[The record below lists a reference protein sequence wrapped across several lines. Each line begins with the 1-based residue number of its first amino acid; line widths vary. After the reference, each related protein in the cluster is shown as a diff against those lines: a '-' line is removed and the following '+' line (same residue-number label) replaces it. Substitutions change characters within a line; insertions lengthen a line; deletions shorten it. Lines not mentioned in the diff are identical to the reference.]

1 MMRFAAVVA
10 KTERAI
16 GARVER
22 YRLRRS
28 CGARLPSME
37 PTVHQVARRFRPL
50 RPLLGVSPLVVWFTA
65 TCLAYYY
72 KPLMCGGVV
81 DSLGAGGFC
90 DASVRGI
97 SMNQWAEIV
106 LYCPSMWL
114 GLHLSKRDVFE
125 GARVHRGERHS
136 LQRQELAAD
145 LGIALLLYG
154 YGLHV
159 ANVIEIHSRRDARI
173 TSGSV
178 YDLTYFLDE
187 DLSHYVIQLSLF
199 FVLGWLIAYDR
210 PDRVEGATVA
220 LLIGVA
226 HGVERG
232 VSFVESGKSFFV
244 LPVLSWFVF
253 AVVTRWRRHDR
264 NWRRCSKDF
273 FCRYTFSFCVMLP
286 ITVAW
291 YRVAFDSFTQPSRLL
306 PPQVPVLGFGM
317 VALTVLGSVV
327 AVVVSSTLHRPS
339 TRSPGGTA
347 PDVDG
352 PPGGRAP

>member
-72 KPLMCGGVV
+72 KPLMCGGVA

-244 LPVLSWFVF
+244 FPVLSWFVF
-253 AVVTRWRRHDR
+253 AVVTRWRR
-264 NWRRCSKDF
+264 RR
-273 FCRYTFSFCVMLP
+273 
-286 ITVAW
+286 
-291 YRVAFDSFTQPSRLL
+291 SRLASVFEGLLL
-306 PPQVPVLGFGM
+306 PLHVL
-317 VALTVLGSVV
+317 VLRDASDHRR
-327 AVVVSSTLHRPS
+327 VVSRGVRFVHAAVTSVTTPGPRARVRHGRADGARKRGRGRRFVDAAPTVNSEPRRHRP
-339 TRSPGGTA
+339 
-347 PDVDG
+347 
-352 PPGGRAP
+352 